1 MTRHILL
8 AAALLAVAGAVSPLA
23 AQKAPPASTQRPSPA
38 TPSAAAPSAKV
49 LHPAPTV
56 APPAAPSTQP
66 AAPSPA
72 AADSEVAPPVTP
84 QAVRPVPAA
93 AGTYSAG
100 LAVAPY
106 TGTTSAAA
114 LAYATRFAHLLDTM
128 IVSLVGTFR
137 NTLGQP
143 VIGARN
149 PSTLSQRERDRWT
162 RCRDFYWDLRSYQ
175 SAIGPLRASLPS
187 NPSVQLAAAQLDS
200 ALSASTAMA
209 ECDNVAS
216 MIEAPSRWSPWQDY
230 YEAAARRFYSG
241 FYDQIRAVHERD
253 RALVYAI
260 NPLLP
265 PGHRLTMP
273 PGLPQTPPFAGA
285 GPN

>member
-1 MTRHILL
+1 MTRHSVL

-23 AQKAPPASTQRPSPA
+23 AQKAPPASTQQPA
-38 TPSAAAPSAKV
+38 AAAPIGAAPSAKV
-49 LHPAPTV
+49 LHPAPAVT
-56 APPAAPSTQP
+56 PPAAPSPQA
-66 AAPSPA
+66 AAPS
-72 AADSEVAPPVTP
+72 AADSAVAPPVTP

-100 LAVAPY
+100 LAVGPY

-114 LAYATRFAHLLDTM
+114 LAYAARFAHLLDTT

-149 PSTLSQRERDRWT
+149 PSTLSQRERDRWM
-162 RCRDFYWDLRSYQ
+162 RCRDFYWDLRSYHT
-175 SAIGPLRASLPS
+175 AIGPLRASLPS
-187 NPSVQLAAAQLDS
+187 NPSLQLAAAQLDS

-216 MIEAPSRWSPWQDY
+216 MIDAPSRWSPWLDS
-230 YEAAARRFYSG
+230 YEAAARRFYGG
-241 FYDQIRAVHERD
+241 FYGQIRTVHERD

-260 NPLLP
+260 DPLLP
-265 PGHRLTMP
+265 PSERLPMP
-273 PGLPQTPPFAGA
+273 AGLPPTPPFAGA